1 MKKDFLFFILIL
13 FLLACTPLS
22 KNKTNTLFILPA
34 STYELSN
41 AQLKVPG
48 ITMERLSA
56 GKKFYIS
63 KCSGCH
69 ALKNPSGY
77 TVDKWEPILQKMFVK
92 AKLTDEEEKMLIRDY
107 VMAISK

>member
-1 MKKDFLFFILIL
+1 MKKDFLFLIL
-13 FLLACTPLS
+13 LPFLLACTSSS
-22 KNKTNTLFILPA
+22 KDKTNILSVLPTSA
-34 STYELSN
+34 YELSN

-56 GKKFYIS
+56 GKKIYIS

-69 ALKNPSGY
+69 ALKNPSSY

>member
-1 MKKDFLFFILIL
+1 MKKNFLFFILIL
-13 FLLACTPLS
+13 FLLACTSSS
-22 KNKTNTLFILPA
+22 KNKTNTLSILPT
-34 STYELSN
+34 STNELSD

-56 GKKFYIS
+56 GKKIYIL

-69 ALKNPSGY
+69 ALKNPSLY
-77 TVDKWEPILQKMFVK
+77 SVDKWEPILQKMFIK